1 MILCVC
7 RCAHLYTM
15 FTFWFFSWIL
25 YWGKSFSESL
35 ECSCWVNWKRT
46 INITLRFC
54 PSKKSNKSWGD
65 LERII
70 LRISAPPELLPEFF
84 FNYIYNWKKFDYE
97 DFLPPKIKIYHNF
110 FGIIKADNPLRWKE
124 TNTQNWALK
133 GKPTW
138 VWGQLKV
145 SKV

>member
-35 ECSCWVNWKRT
+35 EYNCWVNWKRT
-46 INITLRFC
+46 VNITLRFC

-84 FNYIYNWKKFDYE
+84 LITSITGKSLIMKIFY
-97 DFLPPKIKIYHNF
+97 PPKLKYITISLEL
-110 FGIIKADNPLRWKE
+110 LRQTIPKVKGNKYPE
-124 TNTQNWALK
+124 LSTEGKTNL
-133 GKPTW
+133 GLRPTE
-138 VWGQLKV
+138 G
-145 SKV
+145 